1 MTTEVV
7 NDPTMNRYELLLD
20 GDAVGFADY
29 QVRGDTIVFIHTEID
44 PSRREH
50 GLGGELARGALNLV
64 RAETDY
70 RVVSTCPFI
79 TGWIGSNPGY
89 EQLLSR

>member
-1 MTTEVV
+1 MPTEVV
-7 NDPTMNRYELLLD
+7 NDQSMNRYELLVD
-20 GDAVGFADY
+20 GVSAGFTDY
-29 QVRGDTIVFIHTEID
+29 QVRDDTIVFIHTEID

-50 GLGGELARGALNLV
+50 GLGGELAQGALNLV
-64 RAETDY
+64 RAETDH

-79 TGWIGSNPGY
+79 TAWIGSNPGY